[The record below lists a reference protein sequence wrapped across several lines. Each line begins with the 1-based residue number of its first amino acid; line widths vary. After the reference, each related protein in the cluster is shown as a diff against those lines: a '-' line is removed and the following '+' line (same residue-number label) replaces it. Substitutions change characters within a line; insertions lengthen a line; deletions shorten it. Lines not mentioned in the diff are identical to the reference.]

1 MERCTEQD
9 LLKRIRR
16 GDRDAR
22 EELVV
27 GYYGRVYA
35 MVAHLAG
42 DVHLAEDLT
51 QETFAAAWLGVD
63 RFSGRSS
70 LLTWLY
76 RIAYHKF
83 VDAKRRDLLKAERTE
98 EFQRQYAARIQEDT
112 TLADLAA
119 VDSRRQL
126 YDAVAQMDEDDR
138 LMITLHYFQ
147 DLSYRDIASILRR
160 PVGTVK
166 WQVNQA
172 LHRLKTRLQ
181 CCAAASYPGAMS
193 SGGKPASKGS
203 LGRGSNHERRSQPP
217 ISSVL

>member
-1 MERCTEQD
+1 VERSTEQE
-9 LLKRIRR
+9 LLNRIRR
-16 GDRDAR
+16 GDRAAR

-27 GYYGRVYA
+27 GCYPRVYA
-35 MVAHLAG
+35 MLAHLAG

-70 LLTWLY
+70 LVTWLY
-76 RIAYHKF
+76 RIAYHKL
-83 VDAKRRDLLKAERTE
+83 VDAKRRDLLKAQRIR
-98 EFQRQYAARIQEDT
+98 EFQRQYAAQIQEDT

-119 VDSRRQL
+119 AESRRQL

-147 DLSYRDIASILRR
+147 DLSYRDMASILDR

-166 WQVNQA
+166 WQISQA

-181 CCAAASYPGAMS
+181 VCPDAASCPEG
-193 SGGKPASKGS
+193 
-203 LGRGSNHERRSQPP
+203 
-217 ISSVL
+217 